1 MWRLPEVSR
10 EKLGQRRLGLGGEW
24 AAPSVGRGDRRAP
37 SPSPGSGGWRRP
49 PLRTEATWSG
59 GRGSELKVHHVN
71 QLREPGTSP
80 LARRPLQTRGAAGP
94 RRRLVSR
101 LQLRTPRW
109 YQMAAQCSAASPVPG
124 ARGAGGPAEA
134 PLPPPAAPTG
144 ASVGP
149 HSWARRASGLV
160 PPAPRRPPAPSLPG
174 LSLAPGRP
182 PPGQALYQVSQ
193 LLTQPGWLLWLLP
206 TFPVEPAKGA
216 RKPWQVPRG
225 PPSPKLWP
233 QEFLFPF
240 VISKV
245 WVGRSLAGLG
255 RTLACERWL
264 LLGRV
269 RGPGLGF

>member
-1 MWRLPEVSR
+1 M
-10 EKLGQRRLGLGGEW
+10 
-24 AAPSVGRGDRRAP
+24 
-37 SPSPGSGGWRRP
+37 
-49 PLRTEATWSG
+49 
-59 GRGSELKVHHVN
+59 KVHHVN

-80 LARRPLQTRGAAGP
+80 LARRPLQTRGAACP

-144 ASVGP
+144 ASVRS

-160 PPAPRRPPAPSLPG
+160 PPAPRRPQHPASPG
-174 LSLAPGRP
+174 SASPRADLL
-182 PPGQALYQVSQ
+182 PGQALYQVSQ
-193 LLTQPGWLLWLLP
+193 LLTQPGRLLWLLP
-206 TFPVEPAKGA
+206 TFPAEPAKGA

-225 PPSPKLWP
+225 PP
-233 QEFLFPF
+233 
-240 VISKV
+240 ISQALAPRV
-245 WVGRSLAGLG
+245 SLSLCNQQGLG
-255 RTLACERWL
+255 GTVPRWPGADFGL
-264 LLGRV
+264 RAVAPPWPHLGRV